1 MIFLLSML
9 PLTMYILPLGR
20 RHGVIED
27 MLVAPGN
34 LQLSGVV
41 GLEEAKQL
49 LREAV
54 FLPHTFP
61 HLFTGRRQPWQR
73 ILLYG
78 PPGTGLIP

>member
-1 MIFLLSML
+1 
-9 PLTMYILPLGR
+9 
-20 RHGVIED
+20 
-27 MLVAPGN
+27 VA
-34 LQLSGVV
+34 

-78 PPGTGLIP
+78 PPGTGLKP